1 MEIKNFL
8 KDVKDFFKIKAKNF
22 FESIPKEAKSWFI
35 EMRKGIHIRK
45 RIFFVQANY
54 QYSEQYNNNNSYQ
67 NQLMINAF
75 NNNQFNQPQ
84 NFQYPNN
91 NNNFN
96 NIQNYNQNQ
105 NQINNSAPEINNE
118 QPKHLRG
125 LVNIASTC
133 YMNSIIQ
140 CFAHIEELI
149 LYFEKP
155 KMVQLIEAPE
165 NREKLFPVFV
175 ELIKLLWDPYDPS
188 PLHPYI

>member
-1 MEIKNFL
+1 MMNRY
-8 KDVKDFFKIKAKNF
+8 V
-22 FESIPKEAKSWFI
+22 
-35 EMRKGIHIRK
+35 R
-45 RIFFVQANY
+45 
-54 QYSEQYNNNNSYQ
+54 
-67 NQLMINAF
+67 F
-75 NNNQFNQPQ
+75 NP
-84 NFQYPNN
+84 
-91 NNNFN
+91 
-96 NIQNYNQNQ
+96 
-105 NQINNSAPEINNE
+105 NQINNSAPENKNE

-175 ELIKLLWDPYDPS
+175 ELIINYYGILMI
-188 PLHPYI
+188 LHLCIHIYLKKD

>member
-1 MEIKNFL
+1 MFFYKKSKYLRKKMNFF

-22 FESIPKEAKSWFI
+22 FVSIPKEAKSLFI
-35 EMRKGIHIRK
+35 EIRKGIHIRK
-45 RIFFVQANY
+45 RNFFVEANY
-54 QYSEQYNNNNSYQ
+54 QYIEQYNYNNNSYQ
-67 NQLMINAF
+67 NQLMFNTF
-75 NNNQFNQPQ
+75 NNNHFNQTQ
-84 NFQYPNN
+84 NFQYPNS

-105 NQINNSAPEINNE
+105 INNSAAENKNE

-149 LYFEKP
+149 
-155 KMVQLIEAPE
+155 
-165 NREKLFPVFV
+165 
-175 ELIKLLWDPYDPS
+175 
-188 PLHPYI
+188 